1 MTFDL
6 PPVVRPADAGD
17 LDAIVALT
25 KIRRVEL
32 AGWEELYWRPRAGID
47 ELHPHF
53 LRWCIE
59 QNASCAVSVA
69 TEGERIVGCLFV
81 HTRPDHRFFDDFCVV
96 DGRWSDVGSA
106 LVDGAESVGLICAP
120 TKDLALNEWLQT
132 TGNKIVSRFFSL
144 LTVDSGEV
152 ENKVNGLPPLLPAA
166 PRHVFGPIDATT
178 ENGLR
183 VVTSHGY
190 AVGSAP
196 MSPPPFDPGGPT
208 TVVDQ
213 IVGRDRVALL
223 DQTLS
228 AAKRRG
234 DVQVIVVCAEDDHE
248 LAAVLVER
256 CVSQPVNLWEWRR

>member
-1 MTFDL
+1 MVL
-6 PPVVRPADAGD
+6 SVRLAKTED
-17 LDAIVALT
+17 LDGIVALT
-25 KIRRVEL
+25 RRRRIEL
-32 AGWEELYWRPRAGID
+32 AGWEEFYWRPRAGID
-47 ELHPHF
+47 DLHPHF

-59 QNASCAVSVA
+59 QNPACRVVVAV
-69 TEGERIVGCLFV
+69 ERRRVVGCLFV

-106 LVDGAESVGLICAP
+106 LLAATESDGLICAP
-120 TKDLALNEWLQT
+120 TKDVALNALLQT
-132 TGNKIVSRFFSL
+132 TQNAIVSRFFSL

-183 VVTSHGY
+183 VMTDHGY

-196 MSPPPFDPGGPT
+196 VSPPPFDPGGPT
-208 TVVDQ
+208 TVVDR
-213 IVGRDRVALL
+213 IVGRDLVALL
-223 DQTLS
+223 HETLS

-234 DVQVIVVCAEDDHE
+234 DVQVIVVCGEDDSE
-248 LAAVLVER
+248 LAAVLAEH
-256 CVSQPVNLWEWRR
+256 CLSQPVNLWELRR